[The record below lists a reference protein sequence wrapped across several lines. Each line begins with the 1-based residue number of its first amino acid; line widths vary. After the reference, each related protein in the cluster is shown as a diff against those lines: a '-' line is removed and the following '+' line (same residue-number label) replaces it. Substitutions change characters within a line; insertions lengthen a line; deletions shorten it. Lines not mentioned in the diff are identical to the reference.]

1 MVALYTIG
9 ANRSSKATIAAVGVV
24 VAIALTYGLA
34 GGSRGDPT
42 DVIPIALLS
51 AISAGTGLYIGNK
64 RTSIT
69 TLEGQTA
76 RLARERELLA
86 ERAVAEER
94 VRIAQE
100 LHDVIA
106 HNVSL
111 IVVQAQALGATHGD
125 ERVSAATDAIADLG
139 RRTMAEMHRTL
150 RLLRARDDAPQLAP
164 QPGLG
169 DLDALL
175 ARSRAAGLPVEL
187 AVEGAPR
194 RLAQSVDLSA
204 FRIVQEALTNVVK
217 HAGRAR
223 TAVTIAYGPDALEL
237 TILDRRRRRAAQR
250 PALGAWRARPDRH
263 ARAHRAVRRNPHR
276 RPAPGRRLRGARITP
291 LRRTHRMTRLRVVIA
306 DDQPMMRAGFKAVLE
321 ATGDIEVVAEAA
333 TGAEAVAAANQ
344 HAPDVVLMDIRMPEM
359 DGIEATRRLPR
370 DRILILTTFGL
381 DDYIIAALRA
391 GASGFLLKD
400 APTAQVIDAVRA
412 VAAGDAVLS
421 PAVTRQL
428 LDQVARR
435 LPAAV
440 TCQAP

>member
-1 MVALYTIG
+1 VLPTLRTRLRNPSARLVDVAVTVVVGALNAMIIGAGGQRPTVSSVLFALAAALPLLVRRRWPFAVLATVIFTAVLGRPFELQLVVALYTIG
-9 ANRSSKATIAAVGVV
+9 AYRSWKATIAAVGVV
-24 VAIALTYGLA
+24 VAIAFVYVLA
-34 GGSRGDPT
+34 GGSRGDLT
-42 DVIPIALLS
+42 YVIPIALLS
-51 AISAGTGLYIGNK
+51 VISAGTGIYIGNK
-64 RTSIT
+64 RTSIS

-125 ERVSAATDAIADLG
+125 ERVTAATDAIADLG

-175 ARSRAAGLPVEL
+175 ERSRAAGLPVEL

-237 TILDRRRRRAAQR
+237 TILDSGDSDQR
-250 PALGAWRARPDRH
+250 NGQRW
-263 ARAHRAVRRNPHR
+263 
-276 RPAPGRRLRGARITP
+276 APGGHGLIGMRE
-291 LRRTHRMTRLRVVIA
+291 RTALFGGTLTAGPRPGDGFEVHASLPYDEPIA
-306 DDQPMMRAGFKAVLE
+306 
-321 ATGDIEVVAEAA
+321 
-333 TGAEAVAAANQ
+333 
-344 HAPDVVLMDIRMPEM
+344 
-359 DGIEATRRLPR
+359 
-370 DRILILTTFGL
+370 
-381 DDYIIAALRA
+381 
-391 GASGFLLKD
+391 
-400 APTAQVIDAVRA
+400 
-412 VAAGDAVLS
+412 
-421 PAVTRQL
+421 
-428 LDQVARR
+428 
-435 LPAAV
+435 
-440 TCQAP
+440 